1 MRWREEHKQ
10 DDNGRETRGEGARGM
25 RCGESTDGE
34 RERNNHSG
42 RERNKNK
49 MKKREEQETCKG
61 RKWGE
66 TNTGRWRERE
76 EQAT

>member
-1 MRWREEHKQ
+1 MRGREEHKQ

-42 RERNKNK
+42 RERNIN
-49 MKKREEQETCKG
+49 KKRERNKRHAKGGNGERRIQEDG
-61 RKWGE
+61 
-66 TNTGRWRERE
+66 ERE